1 MSKRKL
7 EEFRCVGG
15 KCHSVLLLF
24 MAGFFYDF
32 IEHYVFQKRMY
43 SSKIGM
49 PIWYIMLAF
58 MQENM

>member
-1 MSKRKL
+1 MKTRRISMCGWDVSLSSSLIHGR
-7 EEFRCVGG
+7 V
-15 KCHSVLLLF
+15 
-24 MAGFFYDF
+24 FYDF